1 MREAD
6 RTTDDSYTRMN
17 LFLVGYGALSFASV
31 YDEAYDFMSR
41 DSHSADY
48 IMLALAGWAQ
58 CAELPSEALSSA

>member
-1 MREAD
+1 
-6 RTTDDSYTRMN
+6 MN

-41 DSHSADY
+41 DSHSPDY